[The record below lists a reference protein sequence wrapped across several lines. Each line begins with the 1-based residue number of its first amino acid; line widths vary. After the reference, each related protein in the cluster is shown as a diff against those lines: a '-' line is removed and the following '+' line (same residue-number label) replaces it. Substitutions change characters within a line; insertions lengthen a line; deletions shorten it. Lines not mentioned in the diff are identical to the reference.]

1 MKECVLSAKEILYI
15 AKEAG
20 ATRFF
25 GLPNIY
31 GDLDENGIKRIDSEA
46 QDELN
51 KAGVITMDF
60 DGKSSI
66 DDELKSAI
74 KMCSNVSLVTGL
86 DLKNKDKSISKLTV
100 FLDRNDERYLMTTFG
115 QENGK
120 YLFAKKTKD
129 EILAFI
135 KENIKVPTGGTGDE
149 TIIETKLLYEPE
161 SSKLIEAGCDEKKAE
176 LITKSINGGEVAMTS
191 RRLVNTTED
200 LSYVFIWNDENVLRM
215 TVSYEDDKENMHFI
229 SIDAEN
235 VYSALSELMERPVY
249 PEEAEDDSIASPE
262 EDAE

>member
-1 MKECVLSAKEILYI
+1 MKECVLSAKAILYI

-115 QENGK
+115 QENEK

-135 KENIKVPTGGTGDE
+135 KENIKVPTGDTGDE
-149 TIIETKLLYEPE
+149 TIIETKFLYEPE
-161 SSKLIEAGCDEKKAE
+161 SSKLIEAGCEEKKAA
-176 LITKSINGGEVAMTS
+176 LIAKAINGGEFAITS
-191 RRLVNTTED
+191 RRLVNTVED
-200 LSYVFIWNDENVLRM
+200 LSLIYIWNDSDVLQM
-215 TVSYEDDKENMHFI
+215 KVSYEDDKENMHFI
-229 SIDAEN
+229 PVIADD
-235 VYSALSELMERPVY
+235 VYSSLAELMERPVY
-249 PEEAEDDSIASPE
+249 PEADEDLSVASPE